1 MIMNVEELKNKIT
14 LGDSLDILSGGGLG
28 SRFLFGFGNDGYCV
42 S

>member
-1 MIMNVEELKNKIT
+1 MMNIEELKNKIT
-14 LGDSLDILSGGGLG
+14 LGDSIDILGGGLG